1 MRILN
6 LGDQQTASRYVAI
19 ELIKLLQDKPDAIL
33 GLATGASMTSVYP
46 YFTDLL
52 DLNHIDVSQVHTFN
66 LDEYVGLDAHHEH
79 SYHHYMHERL
89 FDNYSGWNKAFI
101 HIPNGAAD
109 NLESEA
115 LRYETLLQSVGQ
127 RDIQL
132 LGIGQNG
139 HIGFNE
145 PGTPFDSHTRVVN
158 LTTSTIQANSVH
170 FSKLAD
176 VPKQAISMGLDN
188 ITRAKRIILL
198 AFGDKKHDALQ
209 RLIDGHITE
218 DLPASILHQ
227 HERVDVI
234 VDNALYQSLNI

>member
-1 MRILN
+1 MSL
-6 LGDQQTASRYVAI
+6 
-19 ELIKLLQDKPDAIL
+19 KC
-33 GLATGASMTSVYP
+33 
-46 YFTDLL
+46 
-52 DLNHIDVSQVHTFN
+52 TFN